1 MKETETLFW
10 GHEEVVRPEW
20 IDYNGHFNAGYYM
33 VCFDEAL
40 EPLMEHI
47 GLGPEHRE
55 KHSVTIFSAE
65 NHITYIREVREG
77 TNLSVSTQL
86 LGVDRKRIH
95 ALQTMWNS
103 DENFVAA
110 TCEVMGLHVSEKTRR
125 VSEMHEDVYSRLQS
139 MLLEHSEFPTPP
151 QVGHQMSV
159 PSR

>member
-139 MLLEHSEFPTPP
+139 MLLEHSELPTPP